1 MKILLIIFLFFITL
15 GCAANNVTAPEN
27 TGNTSSQDDTGN
39 FMADVCKNID
49 FSGLQALGEQEQDPD
64 KMISCDDLAKCASI
78 EGIAPPDIPCR

>member
-1 MKILLIIFLFFITL
+1 MKKLLVIFLFFITV
-15 GCAANNVTAPEN
+15 GCAASNTTAPEN

-49 FSGLQALGEQEQDPD
+49 FSGLQALGEQDPE
-64 KMISCDDLAKCASI
+64 KMISCDDLAKCASL